1 MDEEYASMYSHIMFN
16 MVFSSTTRLAEA
28 ESKGIYFS
36 VIGEVGD
43 SELIY
48 NTQTLIVLARYEE

>member
-1 MDEEYASMYSHIMFN
+1 MFN

-48 NTQTLIVLARYEE
+48 NTQTLIALARYEE